1 MEDVEVS
8 LRWTGKGLEFKGGA
22 EGGPVVR
29 IDGDK
34 QTGAS
39 PMQALLLAKGAQHDA
54 HRLAPVEVE
63 DRRSRVHH
71 DRQAAVAGAVVIAVP
86 ISPWLYVCTIL
97 LALFIGFGKRRNEL
111 DVLQSE
117 AVNHRRNLANYS
129 LPLLDQ
135 FILIVAAAAVMAY
148 SLYTFYSPAV
158 PEGDQMMLT
167 IPFVIYGLFRYLYL
181 VHRKG
186 GGGAPETMILEDKPL
201 LLTVLLWGVLTV
213 LIMYQPWS

>member
-1 MEDVEVS
+1 
-8 LRWTGKGLEFKGGA
+8 
-22 EGGPVVR
+22 
-29 IDGDK
+29 
-34 QTGAS
+34 
-39 PMQALLLAKGAQHDA
+39 
-54 HRLAPVEVE
+54 
-63 DRRSRVHH
+63 
-71 DRQAAVAGAVVIAVP
+71 VIAVP
-86 ISPWLYVCTIL
+86 LAPWLYVSTIL
-97 LALFIGFGKRRNEL
+97 LALYIGFAKRRNEL

-186 GGGAPETMILEDKPL
+186 RGGAPETMILEDKPL

-213 LIMYQPWS
+213 LIMYEPWS